1 MPDSTNHTWIDVTFI
16 ESLHSNKNI
25 NAQLKLASADVIGM
39 YSMPVI
45 YQQTETVTEKI
56 DVRVSYYQ
64 ELNTISGIKNIAT
77 GYRSFEPP
85 KMDGVLISLAEY
97 NTGDTPVSGTL
108 NKPVIY
114 TTGYNQISG
123 TLDKRII
130 FTAGREMLEFIT
142 VRSNYQYAP
151 PKYITKDYW
160 VNYVDF
166 SGNRDDDDTPIPF
179 YYSDYNFITEYGK
192 EFSDFHRAWF
202 DTIVDISFAGWVGF
216 PVYCDVYSTIM
227 GYDPGYII
235 EVSSISG
242 SIDTCYIDVISADLD
257 MNKIDFDTYCA
268 EVKNDYLNVE
278 TETISGRIG
287 YIETDI
293 YSTVKQEKY
302 LTMDIDLLSLKISNF
317 SLGIGEYT
325 TASGFIS
332 IDVTDDECPVST
344 SGTYFVV
351 DDLRVPV
358 TFSGI
363 EDGYRMFY
371 NPNDDFIS
379 LEGSTVFTVHAEN
392 ECNKILEQDFYLTF
406 GYIVE
411 YTNRQELLDSIDYG
425 FQKKIVVR
433 VTAENYASCP
443 QVSSLAWDF
452 ESKPQT
458 NVDLGASIVGRF
470 HAWENSDMPAKIYP
484 HSTAYFYG
492 KEFKVV
498 VKAKDFAGNQME
510 PLVLNYRIEDKP

>member
-1 MPDSTNHTWIDVTFI
+1 MPDSTNNTWIDTTFI
-16 ESLHSNKNI
+16 EPASEVKDTGV
-25 NAQLKLASADVIGM
+25 QLKLASADVIGM
-39 YSMPVI
+39 YSMPII
-45 YQQTETVTEKI
+45 YRQVETTTEKI
-56 DVRVSYYQ
+56 NTIATYYQ
-64 ELNTISGIKNIAT
+64 QLNTISGISNIAT
-77 GYRSFEPP
+77 GYRAFEPP
-85 KMDGVLISLAEY
+85 KMDGVLVSLVDFSTDY
-97 NTGDTPVSGTL
+97 TINSGTL

-130 FTAGREMLEFIT
+130 FTAGREMLEFVTI
-142 VRSNYQYAP
+142 RSTSQYVP

-166 SGNRDDDDTPIPF
+166 SGNLDDDDTPIPF
-179 YYSDYNFITEYGK
+179 YYSDYSFVTEYGK
-192 EFSDFHRAWF
+192 EFSDFHRAWLN
-202 DTIVDISFAGWVGF
+202 TIVDISFAGWVGF

-227 GYDPGYII
+227 GYNSGYRA
-235 EVSSISG
+235 EVTTISG
-242 SIDTCYIDVISADLD
+242 NVDPCYMDIISAD
-257 MNKIDFDTYCA
+257 MATYSISFDTYCTI
-268 EVKNDYLNVE
+268 VNNDYLNIE

-293 YSTVKQEKY
+293 YSTIKQEKY

-332 IDVTDDECPVST
+332 VDITDDECPVSI
-344 SGTYFVV
+344 SGTYFMV

-358 TFSGI
+358 TFYGI

-371 NPNDDFIS
+371 GPNDDYIS

-411 YTNRQELLDSIDYG
+411 YTNRQELSDSTDYG
-425 FQKKIVVR
+425 FQNKIVVR

-452 ESKPQT
+452 ESKPQA

-470 HAWENSDMPAKIYP
+470 HAWEYSDMPAKIYP